1 MNNSYEQR
9 QKVYETLHNLAY
21 YIIVGLVSLVSVI
34 FLPMISSELIG
45 GMSLPTSPVEW
56 AI

>member
-1 MNNSYEQR
+1 MNNYEQR

-21 YIIVGLVSLVSVI
+21 YIIIGLVSLVSVI

-45 GMSLPTSPVEW
+45 GMSLPATPVEW